1 MDATDKRRT
10 IHGMV
15 YNAMKLFMEVN
26 PQLFDDCSHDY
37 AEQQNQVREK
47 EQARSARWEK
57 LKELAKGNQNGRI
70 PPPLA
75 TTTGQGTKITSPRTE
90 DGDPLSQERRNLEAM
105 RLQDDVSKDK
115 RSKEAASSSVS

>member
-1 MDATDKRRT
+1 
-10 IHGMV
+10 MV

-47 EQARSARWEK
+47 QQARQSRWGK
-57 LKELAKGNQNGRI
+57 LEELAKGNQNGRI

-75 TTTGQGTKITSPRTE
+75 TTTGQGTKVTSPRTE
-90 DGDPLSQERRNLEAM
+90 DVDPLSQERRNLEAM
-105 RLQDDVSKDK
+105 RLQDGP
-115 RSKEAASSSVS
+115 KEAPPSSVS

>member
-1 MDATDKRRT
+1 
-10 IHGMV
+10 
-15 YNAMKLFMEVN
+15 MKLFMEVN

-57 LKELAKGNQNGRI
+57 LKDLAKGNQNGRI

-75 TTTGQGTKITSPRTE
+75 TTTGQGTKVMSPRTE

-105 RLQDDVSKDK
+105 RLQDDAGAKDK
-115 RSKEAASSSVS
+115 RGKDGATTSSVS